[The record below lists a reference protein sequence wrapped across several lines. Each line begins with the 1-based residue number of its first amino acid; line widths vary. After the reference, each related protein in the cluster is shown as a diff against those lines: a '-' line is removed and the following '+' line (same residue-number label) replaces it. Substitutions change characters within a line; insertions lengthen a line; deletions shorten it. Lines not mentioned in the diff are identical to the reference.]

1 MINSVVGWPQPVERP
16 DTRLMDRGAFAHEA
30 LVELDPGGDQRAPG
44 GAITVA
50 LCGGWDHPPP
60 CPVAPHATT
69 AERDSHHVRLR
80 VLFAA
85 DPGDERWV
93 RRVLDDVLA
102 RGWGADPE
110 GGRTTWRLVSSGP
123 SDVRPDEREHADR
136 LRRT

>member
-1 MINSVVGWPQPVERP
+1 MSRSS
-16 DTRLMDRGAFAHEA
+16 FAQEA
-30 LVELDPGGDQRAPG
+30 LIELDAGGDQRAPG

-50 LCGGWDHPPP
+50 LCGSWEHPPP

-69 AERDSHHVRLR
+69 AEREGHHVRLR
-80 VLFAA
+80 ILFAA

-102 RGWGADPE
+102 RGWGIDPE
-110 GGRTTWRLVSSGP
+110 GARTTWRLISSEP
-123 SDVRPDEREHADR
+123 VEVRPEWQEHADR